1 MALPPPSPVLSEAQ
15 NGDTVAVSPGA
26 QLEVRLGSNPS
37 TGYSW
42 QVVRGPPAVV
52 VVRRSYRPAP
62 QQPGLPKVGAP
73 GREVLDLHV
82 LARPG
87 EAAPLVLAYKPP
99 GRALVF
105 GRIWRVRLRVVEPP
119 TPASEASARR

>member
-1 MALPPPSPVLSEAQ
+1 MSPPPPASILSDAQ
-15 NGDTVAVSPGA
+15 NGVTVTVAPGVEVEVSLVA
-26 QLEVRLGSNPS
+26 NPS

-52 VVRRSYRPAP
+52 VVRRSYTPAP
-62 QQPGLPKVGAP
+62 QQPGPLRVGTP
-73 GREVLDLHV
+73 GREVLDLRV

-87 EAAPLVLAYKPP
+87 QSAPLVLAYKPP
-99 GRALVF
+99 GRAMVF

-119 TPASEASARR
+119 AASQVVPRR